1 VTLISAAG
9 LAPLCYW
16 AANQYRPML
25 GPYALST
32 TPWGTTMLVVG
43 SYLFSGLWLSNDLD
57 IYSRIYRR
65 WGPLRF
71 LWYPYQRLIAHRSW
85 VSHGLVVGPLL
96 RVVYLYVMSHL
107 VLIGVYHG
115 MRGLGRSTAVVD
127 SGLQVLA
134 NVWPYALMHPHIS
147 VPLLIGLVLGGVA
160 HSLVDWA

>member
-1 VTLISAAG
+1 
-9 LAPLCYW
+9 
-16 AANQYRPML
+16 
-25 GPYALST
+25 
-32 TPWGTTMLVVG
+32 
-43 SYLFSGLWLSNDLD
+43 
-57 IYSRIYRR
+57 
-65 WGPLRF
+65 
-71 LWYPYQRLIAHRSW
+71 